1 MYEKPL
7 IHRGDTLGAR
17 VGSCAPAGYSMLG
30 LFGGMSLPAR
40 GGSSRVAWCGSV
52 FVPMVVPG
60 RALWGTYLERCCV
73 HVCIQLCTRGYTLVY
88 TRVYFSAS
96 DMVGIGL

>member
-17 VGSCAPAGYSMLG
+17 ASPYAPAGCSMLG

-40 GGSSRVAWCGSV
+40 GALAVSLSAARCSSRWSCLGE
-52 FVPMVVPG
+52 P
-60 RALWGTYLERCCV
+60 Y
-73 HVCIQLCTRGYTLVY
+73 RGHT
-88 TRVYFSAS
+88 
-96 DMVGIGL
+96 

>member
-17 VGSCAPAGYSMLG
+17 ASPYAPAGYSMLG

-60 RALWGTYLERCCV
+60 RAL
-73 HVCIQLCTRGYTLVY
+73 
-88 TRVYFSAS
+88 
-96 DMVGIGL
+96 